1 MSTKTS
7 KPPTQA
13 DAEKLAEA
21 IHNLGD
27 FAHVRIRLARGHLEI
42 CPDKDP
48 VARATPL
55 GGGQYGLSFRSHTGR
70 WERMPFTRPLEA
82 LADDIVSALVAL
94 HSEDDRLDPVSPSG
108 VEGRLCER
116 RHSVLDSART
126 KRRPVKTT
134 VRSY

>member
-7 KPPTQA
+7 KPPTKA

-27 FAHVRIRLARGHLEI
+27 FAHLTIRLARGHLEI

-70 WERMPFTRPLEA
+70 WERMPFQGQLLEV
-82 LADDIVSALVAL
+82 LPMVVESFPWLL
-94 HSEDDRLDPVSPSG
+94 GPS
-108 VEGRLCER
+108 
-116 RHSVLDSART
+116 T
-126 KRRPVKTT
+126 NF
-134 VRSY
+134 

>member
-1 MSTKTS
+1 MAFPVFKVWLGRMSTKTS

-82 LADDIVSALVAL
+82 LADDIVSALAPYL
-94 HSEDDRLDPVSPSG
+94 ERWNFSDSNSG
-108 VEGRLCER
+108 SD
-116 RHSVLDSART
+116 H
-126 KRRPVKTT
+126 
-134 VRSY
+134 